1 VRHEGR
7 GASRGQIQ
15 SVPHTTTTY
24 QLQAASLV
32 LVTGDTIVSKM
43 DKSQGVA
50 HAYNLSYSGDRKKEN
65 QFQSQPG
72 QRVHEILSGKKPI
85 TKKGWL
91 EWLKV

>member
-1 VRHEGR
+1 
-7 GASRGQIQ
+7 
-15 SVPHTTTTY
+15 
-24 QLQAASLV
+24 
-32 LVTGDTIVSKM
+32 M